1 MDNDILVNS
10 SEKRVEMA
18 ILISEKYNL
27 SKKIMRQRKIIKV
40 LI

>member
-1 MDNDILVNS
+1 MDNDILENS

-27 SKKIMRQRKIIKV
+27 SKKIIRDKER
-40 LI
+40 